1 MIEKVIH
8 FFLHNAFV
16 VLVLVAVLVGAGL
29 WAIEE
34 VPVDAIPDIGE
45 NQAIVF
51 TQWMGRSPKDV
62 YDQITYP
69 LSTEL
74 EGIPGIKT
82 IRGISGFGFS
92 TLYVIFEDNVDF
104 YWARTRVLEKLNTA
118 GRLLP
123 EGVVPSLGPDA
134 TAMGQIFWYT
144 VENGYFCPEHGGHFE
159 NPEAHREAYPDCKH
173 PVRRSEKNLQELR
186 SIQDWLVRY
195 QLNAVEGV
203 SEVAS
208 VGGYVKQYQI
218 DVDPDRM
225 RAHGVKLA
233 EIIAA
238 VKRSNLDVGAK
249 VVQDSGMEFLI
260 RGVGFI
266 QSVED
271 VEDIVV
277 RARDGVPINV
287 KNVARVHIGPDF
299 RRGALDKEGAETV
312 GGVVVMRFGDNPLKV
327 IQRVKEK
334 IEQIVPALPAGVRI
348 VPFYDRTGLI
358 KETIGTLKSAL
369 SHEIIITI
377 VVILLFLLHLRSSL
391 IVAVTLPLAVLLA
404 FVAMV
409 VFGVDANIM
418 SLSGIAIAIGTMVD
432 MGIIMTENIY
442 SQLSERKRG
451 EDRTAV
457 IFRAASEVGPA
468 ILTAIS
474 TTIISFLPVFMLTDQ
489 EGKLFVPLAWTKT
502 FALFSSVL
510 MALIVVP
517 VLCRFTLRTVAW
529 NRRKALL
536 FAAGVDGVAFFA
548 ILIAFLIAGTNFGQ
562 AFWTG
567 FVGGLVA
574 GAFAYRIV
582 RETLAPMGENP
593 VSRAIQRVYEPLL
606 RLFIRR
612 KSFLLIFSTLSILL
626 GLTIWLGGSATF
638 PWILLGLAGALGAK
652 IGRGIAS
659 GLKLG
664 GTLPFRIERARL
676 AATAL
681 GAGLAILLGW
691 AVDVGGVTG
700 TVPVLRAVKEEV
712 FPGIGREFMP
722 PLDEGSFLY
731 MPSLL
736 PSASFKEVQ
745 ESMEKQDLLMKQVP
759 EVDIVVGKLGRVESA
774 LDPAPVG
781 MIETVIMLK
790 PESEWRR
797 VPVDRWFSGLPGFL
811 KAPLAW
817 IWPESRRIKKDEIL
831 QELRMRTDMTGVAPS
846 WLQPIE
852 TRVVMLQSGFKGQMG
867 VKVFG
872 DDLAEIERIGLALEE
887 IIKAVPGAVDVVADR
902 IVGKPYVEFRINR
915 EAASRFGVKVN
926 DIQTVLMTALGGKNI
941 TQTVEGEERYPVRV
955 RYEREMRDN
964 LTELSRILVPTP
976 SGAQVPITH
985 VAQVNFTV
993 GPAMIRS
1000 EHTTKVGYVTFNAR
1014 GRDEVSVAEDVME
1027 AIRKSWSDITEKTGY
1042 WTDMGGRFENQ
1053 IRATK
1058 RLMILVPLAILL
1070 NFFILFLN
1078 FKSFSLTVIVFMRIP
1093 VTLGGGFLLLW
1104 ITPALYPI
1112 LGLETANLSVAVWVG
1127 FIALFGIAVDDGVI
1141 MATYINQTFRKNPA
1155 RKYEDI
1161 RESIVYAGK
1170 RRIRP
1175 CLMTTITTIL
1185 ALIPVLLSTGRGA
1198 DVMKPM
1204 AIPSVGGML
1213 IELISLFGIPVSYC
1227 GLLQLRWKLGLRHPF
1242 FAVDPKEAGEGEVQE
1257 KNEDQED
1264 GP

>member
-1 MIEKVIH
+1 
-8 FFLHNAFV
+8 
-16 VLVLVAVLVGAGL
+16 
-29 WAIEE
+29 
-34 VPVDAIPDIGE
+34 
-45 NQAIVF
+45 
-51 TQWMGRSPKDV
+51 
-62 YDQITYP
+62 
-69 LSTEL
+69 
-74 EGIPGIKT
+74 
-82 IRGISGFGFS
+82 
-92 TLYVIFEDNVDF
+92 
-104 YWARTRVLEKLNTA
+104 
-118 GRLLP
+118 
-123 EGVVPSLGPDA
+123 VVPSLGPDA

-144 VENGYFCPEHGGHFE
+144 VENGYYCPEHGGHYE
-159 NPEAHREAYPDCKH
+159 KPEDHGKDYPDCTQTL
-173 PVRRSEKNLQELR
+173 VRSEKNLQELR

-208 VGGYVKQYQI
+208 VGGFVKQYQV
-218 DVDPDRM
+218 DVDPDKM

-233 EIIAA
+233 EISAA
-238 VKRSNLDVGAK
+238 IKKSNLDVGAK
-249 VVQDSGMEFLI
+249 VVQESGMEFLV
-260 RGVGFI
+260 RGLGFI
-266 QSVED
+266 KTIED
-271 VEDIVV
+271 VENIVV
-277 RARDGVPINV
+277 KARDGVPVYV
-287 KNVARVHIGPDF
+287 KNLATVHLGPDF

-312 GGVVVMRFGDNPLKV
+312 GGVVVMRYGDNPQKV
-327 IQRVKEK
+327 IRGVKSK
-334 IEQIVPALPAGVRI
+334 IDEIVPALPAGVR
-348 VPFYDRTGLI
+348 VVTFYDRTGLI
-358 KETIGTLKSAL
+358 KETIGTLKDAL

-377 VVILLFLLHLRSSL
+377 VVILLFLLHVRSSI
-391 IVAVTLPLAVLLA
+391 IVAMTLPLAVLLA
-404 FVAMV
+404 VTAMY

-442 SQLSERKRG
+442 SHLSARKPG
-451 EDRTAV
+451 EDRTVV
-457 IFRAASEVGPA
+457 IFRAASEVGTA

-474 TTIISFLPVFMLTDQ
+474 TTVISFLPVFMLTDQ
-489 EGKLFVPLAWTKT
+489 EGKLFTPLAWTKT

-517 VLCRFTLRTVAW
+517 VLCRIFLHTVAW
-529 NRRKALL
+529 SRKRAALL
-536 FAAGVDGVAFFA
+536 G
-548 ILIAFLIAGTNFGQ
+548 
-562 AFWTG
+562 
-567 FVGGLVA
+567 GGLAVGALVVISGALHFSGTDLGTALWYGVLA
-574 GAFAYRIV
+574 GLILGGMGYRVV
-582 RETLAPMGENP
+582 REKLAPLEENP
-593 VSRAIQRVYEPLL
+593 VSRGILRIYEPLL
-606 RLFIRR
+606 RAFIKH
-612 KSFLLIFSTLSILL
+612 KSILLIFSSVSILL
-626 GLTIWLGGSATF
+626 GLTIWLGAATTF
-638 PWILLGLAGALGAK
+638 PFVVLGLLGVLGAK
-652 IGRGIAS
+652 IGKGIAS
-659 GLKLG
+659 S
-664 GTLPFRIERARL
+664 TN
-676 AATAL
+676 L
-681 GAGLAILLGW
+681 GAGVDYQAERAKLGASLFGAAVLVFVGW
-691 AVDVGGVTG
+691 AAHIDERVMKA
-700 TVPVLRAVKEEV
+700 PVMRAVEEKV

-790 PESEWRR
+790 PQSQWRR
-797 VPVDRWFSGLPGFL
+797 VPVERWFARWPGFL
-811 KAPLAW
+811 KAPLTW

-831 QELRMRTDMTGVAPS
+831 ADLRMRTDMTGVAPS

-872 DDLAEIERIGLALEE
+872 DELAEIERIGLALEE

-902 IVGKPYVEFRINR
+902 IVGKPYVEFRIDR

-926 DIQTVLMTALGGKNI
+926 DIQGVIMAAMGGKNI
-941 TQTVEGEERYPVRV
+941 TQTVEGEERYPVRI
-955 RYEREMRDN
+955 RYLREMRDDIG
-964 LTELSRILVPTP
+964 ELGRILVPTP
-976 SGAQVPITH
+976 SGAQIPLT
-985 VAQVNFTV
+985 QVVEVVFTV

-1027 AIRKSWSDITEKTGY
+1027 AIKENWGNITEKTGY
-1042 WTDMGGRFENQ
+1042 WTDIGGRFENQ

-1058 RLMILVPLAILL
+1058 RLMVLVPLAILL
-1070 NFFILFLN
+1070 NFFILYLN
-1078 FKSFSLTVIVFMRIP
+1078 FRSFSLTLIVFMRIP

-1104 ITPALYPI
+1104 ITPSLYSV

-1141 MATYINQTFRKNPA
+1141 MATYINQTFQRKPA
-1155 RKYEDI
+1155 RRFEDI
-1161 RESIVYAGK
+1161 RESIVLAGK

-1185 ALIPVLLSTGRGA
+1185 ALIPVLLATGRGA

-1213 IELISLFGIPVSYC
+1213 IELISLFGIPVSYT
-1227 GLLQLRWKLGLRHPF
+1227 GLLQLRWKLGLKHPF
-1242 FAVDPKEAGEGEVQE
+1242 FAVDPKTTMGPPESGSPGKTTDSPFPTGPSEGVAGSWGEAGSAEGQIGDEKSPKDEPPKNGDGQE
-1257 KNEDQED
+1257 APGESADGAENTEASENEER
-1264 GP
+1264 P